1 MIFKSLFLQA
11 LSLEAYISI
20 YNVLLVLFFTSNTK
34 KEQTILGTFKSK
46 ILIYSL
52 LLGSFPTILIGFFSY
67 FIAAK
72 DVEEKVNEGNMHL
85 LNQTRMRVEQVLDS
99 MQRTALQ
106 FENSSLLKSVMDS
119 KLSGQDFIKVREL
132 MKEMF
137 NLQTQTILNQVYVV
151 NLKHEWVVDLNSLKP
166 LEGLNKTEF
175 ERYLD
180 TNESIFWAAGSGE
193 ISQTANPV
201 ETDHWNSAEQTATTL
216 RLVHKIPL
224 LSKNASPTGIL
235 ILQITAK
242 DIRSMLE
249 PVNLRAAQYILNEQ
263 GDAFLSPV
271 QDREAYRSINGEI
284 SARIQQ
290 SDQLQGAFHAESEGK
305 KVSVLYAK
313 SEYNGWTYVSVVS
326 LDKVTDQT
334 GNIALI
340 TAAACFGIIVTVL
353 IASWFGSRRMY
364 SPIRRLHEF
373 ATNVQPQQADDSRKD
388 EFEFIRESLTSL
400 AVSRNELDK
409 QMKSQTVHLREFY
422 VLKLFTEQMSGAD
435 DKYASERYGFPTG
448 WGSLGVL
455 QLELDNLQQSR
466 FQEQDRELLLF
477 AVSNIV
483 SETLPEEAR
492 FSPIVLNHSQVTL
505 LTCKEEDAEA
515 GQALFYETAQH
526 IKIKVQEYLGLECS
540 IGISLPFKRLSNAK
554 RAYKESSQA
563 LKLRFI
569 LGSNIIVRYADIVD
583 QGSAEKMVYTKLRL
597 IEEQMMLALEERQL
611 EKVEQQFQ
619 RYLDELLCKD
629 GLYQEHHLLLLQLA
643 SRTVS
648 IAQEQG
654 LSMQQLWNGEEEL
667 KLLFRLQTRSEVASW
682 FHSKL
687 FKPVIGILEDMAD
700 KQFVSITRRIVEIVQ
715 EQYDKDISLEYCAAV
730 MNFNPAYISR
740 VFKKEMGVSFSE
752 YLSEYRMNIAKN
764 LLATTELK
772 VSEIGQKVSYTN
784 ISAFIRT
791 FRRTFGVTPGQYR
804 EQHSEEG

>member
-151 NLKHEWVVDLNSLKP
+151 NLKHEWLVDLNSLKP
-166 LEGLNKTEF
+166 LEGLTKTEF

-193 ISQTANPV
+193 ISQTSNPV

-249 PVNLRAAQYILNEQ
+249 PVNLRADQYILNEQ
-263 GDAFLSPV
+263 GNAFLSPV

-340 TAAACFGIIVTVL
+340 TAAVCFGIIVTVL

-373 ATNVQPQQADDSRKD
+373 ATNVQPRQADDNRKD

-400 AVSRNELDK
+400 AVSRTELDK

-466 FQEQDRELLLF
+466 FKEQDRELLLF

-526 IKIKVQEYLGLECS
+526 IKAKVQEYLGLECS

-569 LGSNIIVRYADIVD
+569 LGSNIIVRYADIED
-583 QGSAEKMVYTKLRL
+583 QGSAEKTVYTKLRL
-597 IEEQMMLALEERQL
+597 IEEQLMLALEERQL

-667 KLLFRLQTRSEVASW
+667 KHLFRLQTRSEIASW
-682 FHSKL
+682 FHSRL

-715 EQYDKDISLEYCAAV
+715 EQYDRDISLEYCAAV

-764 LLATTELK
+764 LLATTEMK

>member
-597 IEEQMMLALEERQL
+597 MEEQMMLALEERQL

>member
-1 MIFKSLFLQA
+1 M
-11 LSLEAYISI
+11 
-20 YNVLLVLFFTSNTK
+20 
-34 KEQTILGTFKSK
+34 GTFKSK

-132 MKEMF
+132 TKEMF

-166 LEGLNKTEF
+166 LEGMNKAEF
-175 ERYLD
+175 DRYLN
-180 TNESIFWAAGSGE
+180 THESIFWAAGSGE
-193 ISQTANPV
+193 IPQTSNPA
-201 ETDHWNSAEQTATTL
+201 ETDYWNSAEQTATTL
-216 RLVHKIPL
+216 RLVHKLPL
-224 LSKNASPTGIL
+224 LSKNAAPSGIL

-249 PVNLRAAQYILNEQ
+249 PVNLRASQYILNEQ
-263 GDAFLSPV
+263 GEAFLSPV
-271 QDREAYRSINGEI
+271 QDREAYRSINGEVL
-284 SARIQQ
+284 SRIGQ
-290 SDQLQGAFHAESEGK
+290 SVEPQGAFHAESEGN
-305 KVSVLYAK
+305 KVSVLYTK
-313 SEYNGWTYVSVVS
+313 SDYNGWTYVSVVS

-364 SPIRRLHEF
+364 SPIRKLHEF
-373 ATNVQPQQADDSRKD
+373 ATNVQPQQTDDYRKD
-388 EFEFIRESLTSL
+388 EFESIRESLTSL

-422 VLKLFTEQMSGAD
+422 VLKLFTEHMSGAD
-435 DKYASERYGFPTG
+435 DQYASERYGFPTG

-483 SETLPEEAR
+483 SETLPVEAR

-505 LTCKEEDAEA
+505 LTSNEKSAEA
-515 GQALFYETAQH
+515 GLAMFYETAQH
-526 IKIKVQEYLGLECS
+526 IKAKVHEYLGLECS
-540 IGISLPFKRLSNAK
+540 IGISHPFKRLSDAK
-554 RAYKESSQA
+554 RAYKESSAA

-569 LGSNIIVRYADIVD
+569 LGSNIIVRYADIED
-583 QGSAEKMVYTKLRL
+583 QANTEKTVYTKLRL
-597 IEEQMMLALEERQL
+597 IEDQMMLAMEERQL
-611 EKVEQQFQ
+611 EKVEQLFQ
-619 RYLDELLCKD
+619 RYLDKLLCKD
-629 GLYQEHHLLLLQLA
+629 GFHQEHHLLLLQLA
-643 SRTVS
+643 SRTVG

-654 LSMQQLWNGEEEL
+654 LSMQQVWNGEEEL
-667 KLLFRLQTRSEVASW
+667 KHLFRLQTRTEIASW
-682 FHSKL
+682 FHSRL
-687 FKPVIGILEDMAD
+687 FKPVIEILEDMAD
-700 KQFVSITRRIVEIVQ
+700 KQFVNITRRIVDIVQ
-715 EQYDKDISLEYCAAV
+715 EQYGQDISLDYCAAV

-752 YLSEYRMNIAKN
+752 YISEYRMNIAKN
-764 LLATTELK
+764 LLATTEMK
-772 VSEIGQKVSYTN
+772 VSEIGRKVSYTN

-791 FRRTFGVTPGQYR
+791 FRRAFGLTPGQYR
-804 EQHSEEG
+804 EQLNSEEGKG

>member
-1 MIFKSLFLQA
+1 M
-11 LSLEAYISI
+11 
-20 YNVLLVLFFTSNTK
+20 
-34 KEQTILGTFKSK
+34 GTFKSK

-166 LEGLNKTEF
+166 LEGVNKAEF
-175 ERYLD
+175 DRYLD

-193 ISQTANPV
+193 VSQTSNLV
-201 ETDHWNSAEQTATTL
+201 ETDYWNSAEQMATTL

-224 LSKNASPTGIL
+224 LSKNAPPTGIL

-249 PVNLRAAQYILNEQ
+249 PVNLRADQYILNEQ

-271 QDREAYRSINGEI
+271 QDREAYGSINGEI

-313 SEYNGWTYVSVVS
+313 SEYNGWIYVSVVS

-364 SPIRRLHEF
+364 SPIRRLHEY
-373 ATNVQPQQADDSRKD
+373 ATNVQPQQADDNRKD

-526 IKIKVQEYLGLECS
+526 IKAKVQEYLGLECS

-569 LGSNIIVRYADIVD
+569 LGSNIIVRYADIMD
-583 QGSAEKMVYTKLRL
+583 QGSAEKTVYTKLRL

-667 KLLFRLQTRSEVASW
+667 KLLFRLQTRSEIASW

-764 LLATTELK
+764 LLATTEMK

>member
-1 MIFKSLFLQA
+1 M
-11 LSLEAYISI
+11 
-20 YNVLLVLFFTSNTK
+20 
-34 KEQTILGTFKSK
+34 GTFKSK

-166 LEGLNKTEF
+166 LDGLNKAEF

-180 TNESIFWAAGSGE
+180 TNESIFWATGSGE
-193 ISQTANPV
+193 ISLTANPL

-224 LSKNASPTGIL
+224 LSKNASPSGIL

-249 PVNLRAAQYILNEQ
+249 PDNLRPAQYILNEQ
-263 GDAFLSPV
+263 GEAFLSPV
-271 QDREAYRSINGEI
+271 QDREAYRSINGEV
-284 SARIQQ
+284 SARIGQ
-290 SDQLQGAFHAESEGK
+290 SGQLQGAFHAESEGK

-313 SEYNGWTYVSVVS
+313 SDYNGWTYVSVVS

-334 GNIALI
+334 SNIALI

-353 IASWFGSRRMY
+353 IASLFGSRRMY

-373 ATNVQPQQADDSRKD
+373 ATIVQPQQADDNRKD
-388 EFEFIRESLTSL
+388 EFEFIQDSLTSL
-400 AVSRNELDK
+400 AVSRNELDT
-409 QMKSQTVHLREFY
+409 QMKSQTVHLREFF

-448 WGSLGVL
+448 WRSLGVL

-477 AVSNIV
+477 AVNNIV

-515 GQALFYETAQH
+515 GQALFYGTAQH
-526 IKIKVQEYLGLECS
+526 IKAKVQEYLGLECS
-540 IGISLPFKRLSNAK
+540 IGISHPFKRLSDAK
-554 RAYKESSQA
+554 RAYKESSAA
-563 LKLRFI
+563 LKLRFV
-569 LGSNIIVRYADIVD
+569 LGSNIIVRYADMED
-583 QGSAEKMVYTKLRL
+583 QGSAEKTVYTKLRL
-597 IEEQMMLALEERQL
+597 IEDQMMLALEERQL
-611 EKVEQQFQ
+611 EKVEQLFQ
-619 RYLDELLCKD
+619 RYLDELLCKG

-643 SRTVS
+643 SRTVG

-667 KLLFRLQTRSEVASW
+667 KRLFRLQTRTEIVSW
-682 FHSKL
+682 FHAQL

-700 KQFVSITRRIVEIVQ
+700 KQFVNITRRIVEIVQ
-715 EQYDKDISLEYCAAV
+715 EQYDRDISLEYCAAV

-764 LLATTELK
+764 LLATTEMK
-772 VSEIGQKVSYTN
+772 VSEVGQKVSYTN

-804 EQHSEEG
+804 EQLHREEG

>member
-1 MIFKSLFLQA
+1 M
-11 LSLEAYISI
+11 YISI
-20 YNVLLVLFFTSNTK
+20 YTVQLILFFTFNAK

-132 MKEMF
+132 TKEMF

-166 LEGLNKTEF
+166 LEGVNRAEF
-175 ERYLD
+175 DRYLD
-180 TNESIFWAAGSGE
+180 THESIFWAAGSGE

-201 ETDHWNSAEQTATTL
+201 ETDHWNSAEQMATTL
-216 RLVHKIPL
+216 RLVHKLPL
-224 LSKNASPTGIL
+224 LSKSAAPSGIL

-249 PVNLRAAQYILNEQ
+249 PVNLLASQYILNEQ
-263 GDAFLSPV
+263 GEAFLSPI
-271 QDREAYRSINGEI
+271 QDREAYRSINGEVFASI
-284 SARIQQ
+284 GQ
-290 SDQLQGAFHAESEGK
+290 SGEPQGAFHAESEGN
-305 KVSVLYAK
+305 KVSVLYTK
-313 SEYNGWTYVSVVS
+313 SDYNGWTYVSVVS

-334 GNIALI
+334 GKIALI

-364 SPIRRLHEF
+364 SPIRKLHEF
-373 ATNVQPQQADDSRKD
+373 ATNVQPQQTDDYRKD
-388 EFEFIRESLTSL
+388 EFESIRESLTSL

-435 DKYASERYGFPTG
+435 DQYASERYGFPTS

-483 SETLPEEAR
+483 AETLPVEAR

-505 LTCKEEDAEA
+505 LTSKEESAEDGLA
-515 GQALFYETAQH
+515 MFYETAQH
-526 IKIKVQEYLGLECS
+526 IKAKVHEYLGLECS
-540 IGISLPFKRLSNAK
+540 IGISHPFKRLSDAK
-554 RAYKESSQA
+554 RAYKESSAA

-569 LGSNIIVRYADIVD
+569 LGSNIIVRYADIED
-583 QGSAEKMVYTKLRL
+583 QGNTEKTVYTKLRL
-597 IEEQMMLALEERQL
+597 IEDQMMLAMEERQL
-611 EKVEQQFQ
+611 AKVEQLFQ
-619 RYLDELLCKD
+619 RYLDKLLCKD
-629 GLYQEHHLLLLQLA
+629 GFHQEHHLLLLQLA
-643 SRTVS
+643 SRTVG

-654 LSMQQLWNGEEEL
+654 LSMQQVWNGEEEL
-667 KLLFRLQTRSEVASW
+667 KHLFRLQTRTEIAGW
-682 FHSKL
+682 FHSRL

-700 KQFVSITRRIVEIVQ
+700 KQFVNITRRIVDIVQ
-715 EQYDKDISLEYCAAV
+715 EQYDQDISLDYCAAV

-752 YLSEYRMNIAKN
+752 YISEYRMNIARN
-764 LLATTELK
+764 LLATTEMK
-772 VSEIGQKVSYTN
+772 VSEIGRKVSYTN

-791 FRRTFGVTPGQYR
+791 FRRTFGLTPGQYR
-804 EQHSEEG
+804 EQLYSEEGKG

>member
-1 MIFKSLFLQA
+1 MLI
-11 LSLEAYISI
+11 
-20 YNVLLVLFFTSNTK
+20 LFFTSNAK

-132 MKEMF
+132 TKEMF

-166 LEGLNKTEF
+166 LAGMNRAEF
-175 ERYLD
+175 DRYLD
-180 TNESIFWAAGSGE
+180 SNESIFWTAGSGE

-201 ETDHWNSAEQTATTL
+201 ETDYWDSAEQTATTL
-216 RLVHKIPL
+216 RLVHKLPL
-224 LSKNASPTGIL
+224 LSKNAAPSGIL

-249 PVNLRAAQYILNEQ
+249 PVNLPASQYILNEQ
-263 GDAFLSPV
+263 GEAFLSPV
-271 QDREAYRSINGEI
+271 QDREAYRSINAEV
-284 SARIQQ
+284 SARTGQ
-290 SDQLQGAFHAESEGK
+290 SGELQGAFHAESEGN

-340 TAAACFGIIVTVL
+340 TAAACFGIILTVL
-353 IASWFGSRRMY
+353 ITSWFGSRRMY
-364 SPIRRLHEF
+364 SPIRKLHEF
-373 ATNVQPQQADDSRKD
+373 ATNVQPQQTDDSRKD

-435 DKYASERYGFPTG
+435 DRYASERYGFPTG

-505 LTCKEEDAEA
+505 LTCKEESAEA
-515 GQALFYETAQH
+515 GLAMFYETAQH
-526 IKIKVQEYLGLECS
+526 IKAKVHEYLGLECS
-540 IGISLPFKRLSNAK
+540 IGISHPFKRLSDAK
-554 RAYKESSQA
+554 RAYKESSAA

-569 LGSNIIVRYADIVD
+569 LGSNIIVRYADIED
-583 QGSAEKMVYTKLRL
+583 QGNTTEKTVYTKLRL
-597 IEEQMMLALEERQL
+597 IEDQMMLAMEERQL
-611 EKVEQQFQ
+611 EQVEQLFQ
-619 RYLDELLCKD
+619 RYLDKLLCKD
-629 GLYQEHHLLLLQLA
+629 GFHQEHHLLLLQLA
-643 SRTVS
+643 FRSVG

-654 LSMQQLWNGEEEL
+654 LSMQQVWNGEEEL
-667 KLLFRLQTRSEVASW
+667 KHLFRLQTRTEIAGW
-682 FHSKL
+682 FHSRL

-700 KQFVSITRRIVEIVQ
+700 KQFVNITRRIVDIVEQ
-715 EQYDKDISLEYCAAV
+715 QYDQDISLDYCAAV

-752 YLSEYRMNIAKN
+752 YISEYRMNIAKN
-764 LLATTELK
+764 LLATTEMK
-772 VSEIGQKVSYTN
+772 VSDIGRKVSYTN

-791 FRRTFGVTPGQYR
+791 FRRTFGLTPGQYR
-804 EQHSEEG
+804 EQLHSEEG

>member
-1 MIFKSLFLQA
+1 M
-11 LSLEAYISI
+11 
-20 YNVLLVLFFTSNTK
+20 
-34 KEQTILGTFKSK
+34 GTFKSK

-151 NLKHEWVVDLNSLKP
+151 NLKHEWVVDLNSLIP
-166 LEGLNKTEF
+166 LEGMNKTEF
-175 ERYLD
+175 DRYLD
-180 TNESIFWAAGSGE
+180 TNDSIFWAAGSGE
-193 ISQTANPV
+193 ISQTANL
-201 ETDHWNSAEQTATTL
+201 ETDHWNSPEQTATTL

-224 LSKNASPTGIL
+224 LSKNASPSGIL

-249 PVNLRAAQYILNEQ
+249 PVNLRASQYILNEQ

-271 QDREAYRSINGEI
+271 QDREAYRTINGEV
-284 SARIQQ
+284 SARIQR
-290 SDQLQGAFHAESEGK
+290 SGVLQGAFHAESEGK

-313 SEYNGWTYVSVVS
+313 SDYNGWTYVSVVS

-353 IASWFGSRRMY
+353 IASLFGSRRMY
-364 SPIRRLHEF
+364 SPIRKLHEF
-373 ATNVQPQQADDSRKD
+373 ATNVQPQKTDDNRKD

-400 AVSRNELDK
+400 AVSRNQLDK
-409 QMKSQTVHLREFY
+409 QMKSQTAHLREFY
-422 VLKLFTEQMSGAD
+422 VLKLFTEQMSGVD
-435 DKYASERYGFPTG
+435 DQYASERYGFPTG

-455 QLELDNLQQSR
+455 QLELDNLQQTR

-483 SETLPEEAR
+483 AETLPEEAR
-492 FSPIVLNHSQVTL
+492 FCPIVLNHSQVTL
-505 LTCKEEDAEA
+505 LTCKEESAES
-515 GQALFYETAQH
+515 GLALFYETAQH
-526 IKIKVQEYLGLECS
+526 IKARVQEYLGLECS
-540 IGISLPFKRLSNAK
+540 IGISHPFKRLSDAK
-554 RAYKESSQA
+554 RAYKESSRA

-569 LGSNIIVRYADIVD
+569 LGSNIIVRFADIEN
-583 QGSAEKMVYTKLRL
+583 QSNAEKTVYTKLRL
-597 IEEQMMLALEERQL
+597 LEDQMMLAMEERQL
-611 EKVEQQFQ
+611 EQVEQMFQ

-629 GLYQEHHLLLLQLA
+629 GFHQEHHLLLLQLA
-643 SRTVS
+643 SRTMG

-654 LSMQQLWNGEEEL
+654 LSMQQVWNGEEEL
-667 KLLFRLQTRSEVASW
+667 KHLFRLQTRTEIASW
-682 FHSKL
+682 FHSSL

-700 KQFVSITRRIVEIVQ
+700 KQFVNITRRIVEIVQ
-715 EQYDKDISLEYCAAV
+715 EQYDQDISLEYCAAV

-752 YLSEYRMNIAKN
+752 YISEYRMNIAKS
-764 LLATTELK
+764 LLATTEMK
-772 VSEIGQKVSYTN
+772 VSEIGRKVSYTN

-791 FRRTFGVTPGQYR
+791 FRRTFGLTPGQYR
-804 EQHSEEG
+804 EQLHSKEG

>member
-1 MIFKSLFLQA
+1 M
-11 LSLEAYISI
+11 
-20 YNVLLVLFFTSNTK
+20 
-34 KEQTILGTFKSK
+34 GTFKSK

-132 MKEMF
+132 TKEMF

-166 LEGLNKTEF
+166 LAGMNRAEF
-175 ERYLD
+175 DRYLD
-180 TNESIFWAAGSGE
+180 SNESIFWAAGSGE

-201 ETDHWNSAEQTATTL
+201 ETDHWDSAEQTATTL
-216 RLVHKIPL
+216 RLVHKLPL
-224 LSKNASPTGIL
+224 LSKNAAPSGIL

-249 PVNLRAAQYILNEQ
+249 PVNLPASQYILNEQ
-263 GDAFLSPV
+263 GEAFLSPV
-271 QDREAYRSINGEI
+271 QDREAYRSINAEV
-284 SARIQQ
+284 SARTGQ
-290 SDQLQGAFHAESEGK
+290 SGELQGAFHAESEGN

-340 TAAACFGIIVTVL
+340 TAAACFGIILTVL
-353 IASWFGSRRMY
+353 ITSWFGSRRMY
-364 SPIRRLHEF
+364 SPIRKLHEF
-373 ATNVQPQQADDSRKD
+373 ATNVQPQQTDDSRKD

-435 DKYASERYGFPTG
+435 DRYASERYGFPTG

-505 LTCKEEDAEA
+505 LTCKEESAEA
-515 GQALFYETAQH
+515 GLAMFYETAQH
-526 IKIKVQEYLGLECS
+526 IKAKVHEYLGLECS
-540 IGISLPFKRLSNAK
+540 IGISHPFKRLSDAK
-554 RAYKESSQA
+554 RAYKESSAA

-569 LGSNIIVRYADIVD
+569 LGSNIIVRYADIED
-583 QGSAEKMVYTKLRL
+583 QGNTTEKTVYTKLRL
-597 IEEQMMLALEERQL
+597 IEDQMMLAMEERQL
-611 EKVEQQFQ
+611 EQVEQLFQ
-619 RYLDELLCKD
+619 RYLDKLLCKD
-629 GLYQEHHLLLLQLA
+629 GFHQEHHLLLLQLA
-643 SRTVS
+643 FRSVG

-654 LSMQQLWNGEEEL
+654 LSMQQVWNGEEEL
-667 KLLFRLQTRSEVASW
+667 KHLFRLQTRTEIAGW
-682 FHSKL
+682 FRSRL

-700 KQFVSITRRIVEIVQ
+700 KQFVNITRRIVDIVEQ
-715 EQYDKDISLEYCAAV
+715 QYDQDITLDYCAAV

-740 VFKKEMGVSFSE
+740 VFKKEKGVSFSE
-752 YLSEYRMNIAKN
+752 YISEYRMNIAKN
-764 LLATTELK
+764 LLATTEMK
-772 VSEIGQKVSYTN
+772 VSDIGRKVSYTN

-791 FRRTFGVTPGQYR
+791 FRRTFGLTPGQYR
-804 EQHSEEG
+804 EQLHSEEG

>member
-1 MIFKSLFLQA
+1 M
-11 LSLEAYISI
+11 
-20 YNVLLVLFFTSNTK
+20 
-34 KEQTILGTFKSK
+34 
-46 ILIYSL
+46 
-52 LLGSFPTILIGFFSY
+52 
-67 FIAAK
+67 
-72 DVEEKVNEGNMHL
+72 
-85 LNQTRMRVEQVLDS
+85 
-99 MQRTALQ
+99 
-106 FENSSLLKSVMDS
+106 
-119 KLSGQDFIKVREL
+119 
-132 MKEMF
+132 
-137 NLQTQTILNQVYVV
+137 
-151 NLKHEWVVDLNSLKP
+151 
-166 LEGLNKTEF
+166 
-175 ERYLD
+175 
-180 TNESIFWAAGSGE
+180 
-193 ISQTANPV
+193 
-201 ETDHWNSAEQTATTL
+201 
-216 RLVHKIPL
+216 
-224 LSKNASPTGIL
+224 
-235 ILQITAK
+235 
-242 DIRSMLE
+242 
-249 PVNLRAAQYILNEQ
+249 
-263 GDAFLSPV
+263 
-271 QDREAYRSINGEI
+271 
-284 SARIQQ
+284 
-290 SDQLQGAFHAESEGK
+290 
-305 KVSVLYAK
+305 SVLYAK

>member
-1 MIFKSLFLQA
+1 M
-11 LSLEAYISI
+11 
-20 YNVLLVLFFTSNTK
+20 
-34 KEQTILGTFKSK
+34 GTFKSK

-119 KLSGQDFIKVREL
+119 KLTGQDFIKVREL
-132 MKEMF
+132 TKEMF

-166 LEGLNKTEF
+166 LEGVNRAEF
-175 ERYLD
+175 DRYLD
-180 TNESIFWAAGSGE
+180 THESIFWAAGSGE

-201 ETDHWNSAEQTATTL
+201 ETDHWNSTEQTATTL
-216 RLVHKIPL
+216 RLVHKLPL
-224 LSKNASPTGIL
+224 LSKSATPSGIL

-249 PVNLRAAQYILNEQ
+249 PVNLRASQYILNEQ
-263 GDAFLSPV
+263 GEAFLSPV
-271 QDREAYRSINGEI
+271 QDREAYRSINGEVF
-284 SARIQQ
+284 ARIGL
-290 SDQLQGAFHAESEGK
+290 SGEHQGAFHAESEGK
-305 KVSVLYAK
+305 KVSVLYTK
-313 SEYNGWTYVSVVS
+313 SDYNGWTYVSVVS

-334 GNIALI
+334 GKIALI
-340 TAAACFGIIVTVL
+340 TAAACFGIIGTVL

-364 SPIRRLHEF
+364 SPIRKLHEF
-373 ATNVQPQQADDSRKD
+373 ATNVQPQQTDDYRKD
-388 EFEFIRESLTSL
+388 EFESIRESLTSL

-435 DKYASERYGFPTG
+435 DQYASERYGFPTG

-483 SETLPEEAR
+483 SETLPVEAR

-505 LTCKEEDAEA
+505 LTSKEESAEA
-515 GQALFYETAQH
+515 GLAMFYETAQH
-526 IKIKVQEYLGLECS
+526 IKAKVHEYLGLECS
-540 IGISLPFKRLSNAK
+540 IGISHPFKRLSEAK
-554 RAYKESSQA
+554 RAYKESSAA

-569 LGSNIIVRYADIVD
+569 LGSNIIVRYADIED
-583 QGSAEKMVYTKLRL
+583 QGNTEKTAYTKLRL
-597 IEEQMMLALEERQL
+597 IEDQMMLAMEERQL
-611 EKVEQQFQ
+611 EQVEQLFQ
-619 RYLDELLCKD
+619 RYLDKLLCKD
-629 GLYQEHHLLLLQLA
+629 GFHQEHHLLLLQLA
-643 SRTVS
+643 SRTVG

-654 LSMQQLWNGEEEL
+654 LSMQQVWNGEEEL
-667 KLLFRLQTRSEVASW
+667 KHLFRLQTRTEIASW
-682 FHSKL
+682 FHSRL

-700 KQFVSITRRIVEIVQ
+700 KQFVNITRRIVDIVQ
-715 EQYDKDISLEYCAAV
+715 QQYDQDISLDYCASV

-752 YLSEYRMNIAKN
+752 YISEYRMNIAKN
-764 LLATTELK
+764 LLATTEMK
-772 VSEIGQKVSYTN
+772 VSEIGRKVSYTN

-791 FRRTFGVTPGQYR
+791 FRRTFGLTPGQYR
-804 EQHSEEG
+804 EQLNSEEGKG

>member
-1 MIFKSLFLQA
+1 M
-11 LSLEAYISI
+11 
-20 YNVLLVLFFTSNTK
+20 
-34 KEQTILGTFKSK
+34 GTFKSK

-132 MKEMF
+132 TKEMF

-166 LEGLNKTEF
+166 LAGMNRAEF
-175 ERYLD
+175 DRYLD
-180 TNESIFWAAGSGE
+180 SNESIFWTAGSGE

-201 ETDHWNSAEQTATTL
+201 ETDYWDSAEQTATTL
-216 RLVHKIPL
+216 RLVHKLPL
-224 LSKNASPTGIL
+224 LSKNAAPSGIL

-249 PVNLRAAQYILNEQ
+249 PVNLPASQYILNEQ
-263 GDAFLSPV
+263 GEAFLSPV
-271 QDREAYRSINGEI
+271 QDREAYRSINAEV
-284 SARIQQ
+284 SARTGQ
-290 SDQLQGAFHAESEGK
+290 SGELQGAFHAESEGN

-340 TAAACFGIIVTVL
+340 TAAACFGIILTVL
-353 IASWFGSRRMY
+353 ITSWFGSRRMY
-364 SPIRRLHEF
+364 SPIRKLHEF
-373 ATNVQPQQADDSRKD
+373 ATNVQPQQTDDSRKD

-435 DKYASERYGFPTG
+435 DRYASERYGFPTG

-505 LTCKEEDAEA
+505 LTCKEESAEA
-515 GQALFYETAQH
+515 GLAMFYETAQH
-526 IKIKVQEYLGLECS
+526 IKAKVHEYLGLECS
-540 IGISLPFKRLSNAK
+540 IGISHPFKRLSDAK
-554 RAYKESSQA
+554 RAYKESSAA

-569 LGSNIIVRYADIVD
+569 LGSNIIVRYADIED
-583 QGSAEKMVYTKLRL
+583 QGNTTEKTVYTKLRL
-597 IEEQMMLALEERQL
+597 IEDQMMLAMEERQL
-611 EKVEQQFQ
+611 EQVEQLFQ
-619 RYLDELLCKD
+619 RYLDKLLCKD
-629 GLYQEHHLLLLQLA
+629 GFHQEHHLLLLQLA
-643 SRTVS
+643 FRSVG

-654 LSMQQLWNGEEEL
+654 LSMQQVWNGEEEL
-667 KLLFRLQTRSEVASW
+667 KHLFRLQTRTEIAGW
-682 FHSKL
+682 FHSRL

-700 KQFVSITRRIVEIVQ
+700 KQFVNITRRIVDIVEQ
-715 EQYDKDISLEYCAAV
+715 QYDQDISLDYCAAV

-752 YLSEYRMNIAKN
+752 YISEYRMNIAKN
-764 LLATTELK
+764 LLATTEMK
-772 VSEIGQKVSYTN
+772 VSDIGRKVSYTN

-791 FRRTFGVTPGQYR
+791 FRRTFGLTPGQYR
-804 EQHSEEG
+804 EQLHSEEG

>member
-1 MIFKSLFLQA
+1 
-11 LSLEAYISI
+11 
-20 YNVLLVLFFTSNTK
+20 
-34 KEQTILGTFKSK
+34 LGTFKSK

-106 FENSSLLKSVMDS
+106 FENSALLKSVMDS

-166 LEGLNKTEF
+166 LEGLNKAEF

-193 ISQTANPV
+193 ISETANPV
-201 ETDHWNSAEQTATTL
+201 ETDYWNSAEQTATTL

-224 LSKNASPTGIL
+224 LSKNASPSGIL

-249 PVNLRAAQYILNEQ
+249 PDNLRAAQYILNEQ
-263 GDAFLSPV
+263 GEAFLSPV
-271 QDREAYRSINGEI
+271 QDRVAYRSINGEV
-284 SARIQQ
+284 SARIAQ
-290 SDQLQGAFHAESEGK
+290 SGQLQGAFHAESEGK

-353 IASWFGSRRMY
+353 IASLFGSRRMY

-373 ATNVQPQQADDSRKD
+373 ATNVQPQQADGNRKD
-388 EFEFIRESLTSL
+388 EFEFIRDSLTSL

-477 AVSNIV
+477 AVNNIV

-505 LTCKEEDAEA
+505 LTCKEKDAEA

-526 IKIKVQEYLGLECS
+526 IKAKVQEYLGLECS
-540 IGISLPFKRLSNAK
+540 IGISHPFQRLSDVK
-554 RAYKESSQA
+554 RAYKESSAA
-563 LKLRFI
+563 LKLRFV
-569 LGSNIIVRYADIVD
+569 LGSNIIVRYADIED
-583 QGSAEKMVYTKLRL
+583 QGSAEKTVYNKLRQ
-597 IEEQMMLALEERQL
+597 IEDQMMLALEERQL
-611 EKVEQQFQ
+611 GKVEQLFQ
-619 RYLDELLCKD
+619 RYLDELLCNG
-629 GLYQEHHLLLLQLA
+629 GLYQEHQLLLLQLA

-667 KLLFRLQTRSEVASW
+667 KRLFRLQTRTEIVSW
-682 FHSKL
+682 FDARL
-687 FKPVIGILEDMAD
+687 FKPVIEILEDMAD
-700 KQFVSITRRIVEIVQ
+700 KQFVNITRRIIEIVQ
-715 EQYDKDISLEYCAAV
+715 EQYDRDISLEYCAAI

-804 EQHSEEG
+804 EQLHREEG

>member
-1 MIFKSLFLQA
+1 M
-11 LSLEAYISI
+11 
-20 YNVLLVLFFTSNTK
+20 
-34 KEQTILGTFKSK
+34 GTFKSK

-180 TNESIFWAAGSGE
+180 TNDSIFWAAGSGE

-271 QDREAYRSINGEI
+271 QDREAYRSINGEVA
-284 SARIQQ
+284 ARIGQTG
-290 SDQLQGAFHAESEGK
+290 QLQGAFHAESEGK
-305 KVSVLYAK
+305 KVSVLYVK
-313 SEYNGWTYVSVVS
+313 SDYNGWTYVSVVS

-334 GNIALI
+334 SNIALI

-373 ATNVQPQQADDSRKD
+373 ATNVQPQQADDNRKD

-526 IKIKVQEYLGLECS
+526 IKAKVQEYLGLECS

-583 QGSAEKMVYTKLRL
+583 QGSAEKTVYTKLRL

-667 KLLFRLQTRSEVASW
+667 KLLFRLQTRSEIVSW

-687 FKPVIGILEDMAD
+687 FKPVIEILEDMAD

-764 LLATTELK
+764 LLATTEMK

>member
-1 MIFKSLFLQA
+1 
-11 LSLEAYISI
+11 
-20 YNVLLVLFFTSNTK
+20 
-34 KEQTILGTFKSK
+34 
-46 ILIYSL
+46 
-52 LLGSFPTILIGFFSY
+52 
-67 FIAAK
+67 
-72 DVEEKVNEGNMHL
+72 
-85 LNQTRMRVEQVLDS
+85 
-99 MQRTALQ
+99 
-106 FENSSLLKSVMDS
+106 MDS

-132 MKEMF
+132 TKEMF

-166 LEGLNKTEF
+166 LAGMNRAEF
-175 ERYLD
+175 DRYLD
-180 TNESIFWAAGSGE
+180 SNESIFWTAGSGE

-201 ETDHWNSAEQTATTL
+201 ETDYWDSAEQTATTL
-216 RLVHKIPL
+216 RLVHKLPL
-224 LSKNASPTGIL
+224 LSKNAAPSGIL

-249 PVNLRAAQYILNEQ
+249 PVNLPASQYILNEQ
-263 GDAFLSPV
+263 GEAFLSPV
-271 QDREAYRSINGEI
+271 QDREAYRSINAEV
-284 SARIQQ
+284 SARTGQ
-290 SDQLQGAFHAESEGK
+290 SGELQGAFHAESEGN

-340 TAAACFGIIVTVL
+340 TAAACFGIILTVL
-353 IASWFGSRRMY
+353 ITSWFGSRRMY
-364 SPIRRLHEF
+364 SPIRKLHEF
-373 ATNVQPQQADDSRKD
+373 ATNVQPQQTDDSRKD

-435 DKYASERYGFPTG
+435 DRYASERYGFPTG

-505 LTCKEEDAEA
+505 LTCKEESAEA
-515 GQALFYETAQH
+515 GLAMFYETAQH
-526 IKIKVQEYLGLECS
+526 IKAKVHEYLGLECS
-540 IGISLPFKRLSNAK
+540 IGISHPFKRLSDAK
-554 RAYKESSQA
+554 RAYKESSAA

-569 LGSNIIVRYADIVD
+569 LGSNIIVRYADIED
-583 QGSAEKMVYTKLRL
+583 QGNTTEKTVYTKLRL
-597 IEEQMMLALEERQL
+597 IEDQMMLAMEERQL
-611 EKVEQQFQ
+611 EQVEQLFQ
-619 RYLDELLCKD
+619 RYLDKLLCKD
-629 GLYQEHHLLLLQLA
+629 GFHQEHHLLLLQLA
-643 SRTVS
+643 FRSVG

-654 LSMQQLWNGEEEL
+654 LSMQQVWNGEEEL
-667 KLLFRLQTRSEVASW
+667 KHLFRLQTRTEIAGW
-682 FHSKL
+682 FHSRL

-700 KQFVSITRRIVEIVQ
+700 KQFVNITRRIVDIVEQ
-715 EQYDKDISLEYCAAV
+715 QYDQDISLDYCAAV

-752 YLSEYRMNIAKN
+752 YISEYRMNIAKN
-764 LLATTELK
+764 LLATTEMK
-772 VSEIGQKVSYTN
+772 VSDIGRKVSYTN

-791 FRRTFGVTPGQYR
+791 FRRTFGLTPGQYR
-804 EQHSEEG
+804 EQLHSEEG

>member
-1 MIFKSLFLQA
+1 M
-11 LSLEAYISI
+11 YISI
-20 YNVLLVLFFTSNTK
+20 YTVQVILFFTSKAK

-132 MKEMF
+132 TKEMF

-166 LEGLNKTEF
+166 LESMNKAEF
-175 ERYLD
+175 DRYLN
-180 TNESIFWAAGSGE
+180 THESIFWAAGSGE
-193 ISQTANPV
+193 IPQTANPA
-201 ETDHWNSAEQTATTL
+201 ETDYWNSAEQTATTL
-216 RLVHKIPL
+216 RLVHKLPL
-224 LSKNASPTGIL
+224 LSKSAAPSGIL

-249 PVNLRAAQYILNEQ
+249 PVNLRASQYILNEQ
-263 GDAFLSPV
+263 GEAFLSPV
-271 QDREAYRSINGEI
+271 QDREAYRSINGEVL
-284 SARIQQ
+284 SRIGQ
-290 SDQLQGAFHAESEGK
+290 SVEPQGAFHAESEGN
-305 KVSVLYAK
+305 KVSVLYTK
-313 SEYNGWTYVSVVS
+313 SDYNGWTYVSVVS

-364 SPIRRLHEF
+364 SPIRKLHEF
-373 ATNVQPQQADDSRKD
+373 ATNVQPQQTDDYRKD
-388 EFEFIRESLTSL
+388 EFESIRESLASL

-422 VLKLFTEQMSGAD
+422 VLKLFTEHMSGAD
-435 DKYASERYGFPTG
+435 DQYASERYGFPTG

-483 SETLPEEAR
+483 SETLPVEAR

-505 LTCKEEDAEA
+505 LTSNEKSAEA
-515 GQALFYETAQH
+515 GLAMFYETAQH
-526 IKIKVQEYLGLECS
+526 IKAKVHEYLGLECS
-540 IGISLPFKRLSNAK
+540 IGISHPFKRLSDAK
-554 RAYKESSQA
+554 RAYKESSAA

-569 LGSNIIVRYADIVD
+569 LGSNIIVRYADIED
-583 QGSAEKMVYTKLRL
+583 QGNTEKTVYTKLRL
-597 IEEQMMLALEERQL
+597 IEDQMMLAMEERQL
-611 EKVEQQFQ
+611 EKVEQLFQ
-619 RYLDELLCKD
+619 RYLDKLLCKD
-629 GLYQEHHLLLLQLA
+629 GFHQEHHLLLLQLA
-643 SRTVS
+643 SRTVG

-654 LSMQQLWNGEEEL
+654 LSMQQVWNGEEEL
-667 KLLFRLQTRSEVASW
+667 KHLFRLQTRTEIASW
-682 FHSKL
+682 FHSRL

-700 KQFVSITRRIVEIVQ
+700 KQFVNITRRIVDIVQ
-715 EQYDKDISLEYCAAV
+715 EQYGQDISLDYCAAV

-752 YLSEYRMNIAKN
+752 YISEYRMNIAKN
-764 LLATTELK
+764 LLATTEMK
-772 VSEIGQKVSYTN
+772 VSEIGRKVSYTN

-791 FRRTFGVTPGQYR
+791 FRRAFGLTPGQYR
-804 EQHSEEG
+804 EQLNSEEGKG

>member
-1 MIFKSLFLQA
+1 M
-11 LSLEAYISI
+11 
-20 YNVLLVLFFTSNTK
+20 
-34 KEQTILGTFKSK
+34 GTFKSK

-72 DVEEKVNEGNMHL
+72 DVEEKVNEVNMHL

-132 MKEMF
+132 TKEMF

-166 LEGLNKTEF
+166 LTGMNRAEF
-175 ERYLD
+175 DRYLD
-180 TNESIFWAAGSGE
+180 SNESIFWAAGSGE

-201 ETDHWNSAEQTATTL
+201 ETDHWDSAEQTATTL
-216 RLVHKIPL
+216 RLVHKLPL
-224 LSKNASPTGIL
+224 LSKNAAPSGIL

-249 PVNLRAAQYILNEQ
+249 PVNLPASQYILNEQ
-263 GDAFLSPV
+263 GEAFLSPV
-271 QDREAYRSINGEI
+271 QDREAYRSINAEV
-284 SARIQQ
+284 SARTGQ
-290 SDQLQGAFHAESEGK
+290 SGELQGAFHAESEGN

-353 IASWFGSRRMY
+353 ITSWFGSRKMY
-364 SPIRRLHEF
+364 SPIRKLHEF
-373 ATNVQPQQADDSRKD
+373 ATNVQPQQTDDSRKD

-435 DKYASERYGFPTG
+435 DRYASERYGFPTG

-505 LTCKEEDAEA
+505 LTCKEESAEA
-515 GQALFYETAQH
+515 GLAMFYETAQH
-526 IKIKVQEYLGLECS
+526 IKAKVHEYLGLECS
-540 IGISLPFKRLSNAK
+540 IGISHPFKRLSDAK
-554 RAYKESSQA
+554 RAYKESSAA

-569 LGSNIIVRYADIVD
+569 LGSNIIVRYADIED
-583 QGSAEKMVYTKLRL
+583 QGNTTEKTVYTKLRL
-597 IEEQMMLALEERQL
+597 IEDQMMLAMEERQL
-611 EKVEQQFQ
+611 EQVEQLFQ
-619 RYLDELLCKD
+619 RYLDKLLCKD
-629 GLYQEHHLLLLQLA
+629 GFHQEHHLLLLQLA
-643 SRTVS
+643 FRSVG

-654 LSMQQLWNGEEEL
+654 LSMQQVWNGEEEL
-667 KLLFRLQTRSEVASW
+667 KHLFRLQTRTEIAGW
-682 FHSKL
+682 FHSRL

-700 KQFVSITRRIVEIVQ
+700 KQFVNITRRIVDIVEQ
-715 EQYDKDISLEYCAAV
+715 QYDQDITLDYCAAV

-752 YLSEYRMNIAKN
+752 YISEYRMNIAKN
-764 LLATTELK
+764 LLATTEMK
-772 VSEIGQKVSYTN
+772 VSDIGRKVSYTN

-791 FRRTFGVTPGQYR
+791 FRRTFGLTPGQYR
-804 EQHSEEG
+804 EQLHSEEG

>member
-1 MIFKSLFLQA
+1 M
-11 LSLEAYISI
+11 
-20 YNVLLVLFFTSNTK
+20 
-34 KEQTILGTFKSK
+34 GTFKSK

-132 MKEMF
+132 TKEMF

-166 LEGLNKTEF
+166 LEGVNRAEF
-175 ERYLD
+175 DRYLD
-180 TNESIFWAAGSGE
+180 THESIFWAAGSGE

-201 ETDHWNSAEQTATTL
+201 ETDHWNSAEQMATTL
-216 RLVHKIPL
+216 RLVHKLPL
-224 LSKNASPTGIL
+224 LSKSAAPSGIL

-249 PVNLRAAQYILNEQ
+249 PVNLLASQYILNEQ
-263 GDAFLSPV
+263 GEAFLSPI
-271 QDREAYRSINGEI
+271 QDREAYRSINGEVFASI
-284 SARIQQ
+284 GQ
-290 SDQLQGAFHAESEGK
+290 SGEPQGAFHAESEGN
-305 KVSVLYAK
+305 KVSVLYTK
-313 SEYNGWTYVSVVS
+313 SDYNGWTYVSVVS

-334 GNIALI
+334 GKIALI

-364 SPIRRLHEF
+364 SPIRKLHEF
-373 ATNVQPQQADDSRKD
+373 ATNVQPQQTDDYRKD
-388 EFEFIRESLTSL
+388 EFESIRESLTSL

-435 DKYASERYGFPTG
+435 DQYASERYGFPTS

-483 SETLPEEAR
+483 AETLPVEAR

-505 LTCKEEDAEA
+505 LTSKEESAEDGLA
-515 GQALFYETAQH
+515 MFYETAQH
-526 IKIKVQEYLGLECS
+526 IKAKVHEYLGLECS
-540 IGISLPFKRLSNAK
+540 IGISHPFKRLSDAK
-554 RAYKESSQA
+554 RAYKESSAA

-569 LGSNIIVRYADIVD
+569 LGSNIIVRYADIED
-583 QGSAEKMVYTKLRL
+583 QGNTEKTVYTKLRL
-597 IEEQMMLALEERQL
+597 IEDQMMLAMEERQL
-611 EKVEQQFQ
+611 AKVEQLFQ
-619 RYLDELLCKD
+619 RYLDKLLCKD
-629 GLYQEHHLLLLQLA
+629 GFHQEHHLLLLQLA
-643 SRTVS
+643 SRTVG

-654 LSMQQLWNGEEEL
+654 LSMQQVWNGEEEL
-667 KLLFRLQTRSEVASW
+667 KHLFRLQTRTEIAGW
-682 FHSKL
+682 FHSRL

-700 KQFVSITRRIVEIVQ
+700 KQFVNITRRIVDIVQ
-715 EQYDKDISLEYCAAV
+715 EQYDQDISLDYCAAV

-752 YLSEYRMNIAKN
+752 YISEYRMNIARN
-764 LLATTELK
+764 LLATTEMK
-772 VSEIGQKVSYTN
+772 VSEIGRKVSYTN

-791 FRRTFGVTPGQYR
+791 FRRTFGLTPGQYR
-804 EQHSEEG
+804 EQLYSEEGKG

>member
-11 LSLEAYISI
+11 LSLEAYISV
-20 YNVLLVLFFTSNTK
+20 YNVLLILFFTSNTK

-175 ERYLD
+175 DRYLD

-201 ETDHWNSAEQTATTL
+201 ESDHWNSAEQTATTL

-284 SARIQQ
+284 SAKIQQ

-334 GNIALI
+334 GTIALI
-340 TAAACFGIIVTVL
+340 TAAVCFGIIVTVL

-373 ATNVQPQQADDSRKD
+373 ATNVQPQQADDNRKD
-388 EFEFIRESLTSL
+388 EFEFIRDSLTSL

-505 LTCKEEDAEA
+505 LTCKEEDTEA

-526 IKIKVQEYLGLECS
+526 IKAKVQEYLGLECS
-540 IGISLPFKRLSNAK
+540 IGISLPFKRLSDAK

-569 LGSNIIVRYADIVD
+569 LGSNIIVRYADIED
-583 QGSAEKMVYTKLRL
+583 QGNAEKTVYTKLRL

-667 KLLFRLQTRSEVASW
+667 KHLFRLQTRSEIESW